1 VSARKHAV
9 SGVGLESA
17 DKGLRDRYMCL
28 DEADRMLDEGFEDNS
43 TLTTLD

>member
-1 VSARKHAV
+1 MSVRKHVV
-9 SGVGLESA
+9 SGVELERA
-17 DKGLRDRYMCL
+17 DKGLTGRYMCL